1 MRDLLNILD
10 SVLNEVTISKAKYG
24 PGTQFSLSGSVAG
37 QKMLAL
43 MQQQEFDPTPPLTM
57 QDVNSM
63 SNEEILGFPTVT
75 VGTGPDGY
83 VFSNN
88 AGQMLLVTG
97 SASAIGPM
105 FNAYSGAGA
114 QDGTGDAEGK
124 IANRGETSEGILGAA
139 MFAKFTKREP
149 NEEIGTVTPQD
160 INTVLD
166 NLKQT
171 GEDQYEVE
179 VQDFDNKHADSVAF
193 VLKLKSGSYADLMDP
208 NKRGLLANEFSSA
221 AGYVNSADAER
232 YSRYFYIN
240 GKADQIVIM
249 ADGVTGE
256 KTQKTDVWVYVTDEN
271 GQPRKLRLNTSLK
284 VGGIG
289 QFGQV
294 GGDSEETQ
302 QTLWNYFGIDVDPA
316 LKNFGTKVKKDPRQA
331 FKNVYQYAAK
341 QIDDQLQGADADQE
355 AAVIN
360 NIAQGITHFATLGD
374 PRVELVDFNKGGF
387 KILRFN
393 NLVQKLQTVNLAAS
407 YVDDKKWPEVSIHER
422 GNPKNK
428 LLTVRMKIENKPT
441 KKNPDALYIRNYIE
455 KESLLEKLTEYRRA
469 SWDEAGGVSTADLD
483 QQLKKP
489 RLTGP
494 GARGPRS
501 QAEPDYSPDVLG
513 RKKRS

>member
-1 MRDLLNILD
+1 
-10 SVLNEVTISKAKYG
+10 
-24 PGTQFSLSGSVAG
+24 
-37 QKMLAL
+37 
-43 MQQQEFDPTPPLTM
+43 
-57 QDVNSM
+57 
-63 SNEEILGFPTVT
+63 
-75 VGTGPDGY
+75 
-83 VFSNN
+83 
-88 AGQMLLVTG
+88 
-97 SASAIGPM
+97 
-105 FNAYSGAGA
+105 
-114 QDGTGDAEGK
+114 
-124 IANRGETSEGILGAA
+124 
-139 MFAKFTKREP
+139 
-149 NEEIGTVTPQD
+149 
-160 INTVLD
+160 
-166 NLKQT
+166 
-171 GEDQYEVE
+171 
-179 VQDFDNKHADSVAF
+179 
-193 VLKLKSGSYADLMDP
+193 
-208 NKRGLLANEFSSA
+208 
-221 AGYVNSADAER
+221 
-232 YSRYFYIN
+232 
-240 GKADQIVIM
+240 
-249 ADGVTGE
+249 
-256 KTQKTDVWVYVTDEN
+256 
-271 GQPRKLRLNTSLK
+271 
-284 VGGIG
+284 
-289 QFGQV
+289 
-294 GGDSEETQ
+294 
-302 QTLWNYFGIDVDPA
+302 
-316 LKNFGTKVKKDPRQA
+316 
-331 FKNVYQYAAK
+331 VYQYAAK

-494 GARGPRS
+494 GARGSRS